1 MLATSISVD
10 TVKCPRYV
18 RNVTLVP
25 VMTARG
31 DHRVVVTLVWDLD
44 PGEAGEQLQ
53 RREAR
58 VQVRLPRRDQ
68 AVAHQVDRA
77 HEQRMRGVCGHRMSN
92 TAYMSGL

>member
-25 VMTARG
+25 VILARG
-31 DHRVVVTLVWDLD
+31 DHRVTVTLVWDLD

-68 AVAHQVDRA
+68 AVAHQVHRA
-77 HEQRMRGVCGHRMSN
+77 HEQRVRGVCGHRMSN
-92 TAYMSGL
+92 IAYMSGL